1 MPDTVGARRALI
13 VGVGQYA
20 HVNELPL
27 LNTPANDVVDLAGVL
42 RDPKRCRFTDVREL
56 IDPDSQELRESI
68 ESLFTAAGRDDLV
81 LLYFSGHGKLNPR
94 GGLHLCAT
102 NTRESRLMATSIA
115 VTEIKQ
121 FIDSTAIGQ
130 VVLVFD
136 CCFSGAAEEGLKGD
150 LPSLVRNQL
159 GKGQGK
165 YIMTSSSSIQ
175 VSRARPGERHSL
187 FTKWLIEGLGT
198 GSPDC
203 DTNGVITIEELY
215 YYASQHTTEEEPGQV
230 PQNFTF
236 EIKPGNVVIGFT
248 DRAETRA
255 GTPRLVST
263 NPVFFNAVRGFL
275 RQRRIIPFLGAG
287 IFGNGPLSS
296 FRLASA
302 LAEKGPLDGEPDL
315 ATAAEYLEQVLEDR
329 ELFLQE
335 LRTVLETQSGELER
349 NAAHDFILGVPRPP
363 IVISATYDMLLERRL
378 EQEHVP
384 YTLISHVLYSRG
396 GEHDGE
402 IVVVRY
408 NGATATAELWGSDRF
423 LLSQG
428 ENELIIYKVLGSP
441 FLSELADPAAAID
454 TVVVTE
460 GDHLTFLGR
469 LENQHTRVPD
479 AFSIP
484 FKNSRLLFLG
494 YSLDLWNYRMVLRLF
509 RRGKDRMRQAFT
521 VRQPTSQ
528 MEELYWQRLP
538 TDMIKS
544 DPEQFAAQFV
554 RSQTPALAAV

>member
-1 MPDTVGARRALI
+1 MAETAGGRRALI
-13 VGVGQYA
+13 VGVGKYA
-20 HVNELPL
+20 QADTLPQ
-27 LNTPANDVVDLAGVL
+27 LNTPPNDVAGLARVL
-42 RDPKRCRFTDVREL
+42 RDPQRCRFGDVREL
-56 IDPDSQELRESI
+56 VDPDSQQLRESV
-68 ESLFTAAGRDDLV
+68 ESLFAAAGRDDLV

-102 NTRESRLMATSIA
+102 NTREKVLMATSMQ

-121 FIDSTAIGQ
+121 FIDSTTIGQ

-175 VSRARPGERHSL
+175 VSLARPGERYSL
-187 FTKWLIEGLGT
+187 FTKWLIEGLES

-203 DTNGVITIEELY
+203 DTNGVITIDELY
-215 YYASQHTTEEEPGQV
+215 YYASNHTMEEEPSQE

-248 DRAETRA
+248 DRRETRP
-255 GTPRLVST
+255 GDPRLVST
-263 NPVFFNAVRGFL
+263 NPVFFNAVRGQL
-275 RQRRIIPFLGAG
+275 TRRRIIPFLGAG
-287 IFGNGPLSS
+287 IFSNGPLSS
-296 FRLASA
+296 FRIASA

-315 ATAAEYLEQVLEDR
+315 ATAAEYLEQVLQDR

-335 LRTVLETQSGELER
+335 FRTVLEGQSAELER
-349 NAAHDFILGVPRPP
+349 NAAHDFILSVPRPP
-363 IVISATYDMLLERRL
+363 MVISATYDMLLERRL
-378 EQEHVP
+378 EDEHLP
-384 YTLISHVLYSRG
+384 YTLVSHVLYSRD

-408 NGATATAELWGSDRF
+408 DGTTATAELCRSDHF
-423 LLSQG
+423 VLPDSEKELL
-428 ENELIIYKVLGSP
+428 IYKVLGSP
-441 FLSELADPAAAID
+441 FLSELAGPAAAID

-494 YSLDLWNYRMVLRLF
+494 YSLDLWNYRMVLRVF
-509 RRGKDRMRQAFT
+509 GRGKDRM
-521 VRQPTSQ
+521 
-528 MEELYWQRLP
+528 
-538 TDMIKS
+538 
-544 DPEQFAAQFV
+544 
-554 RSQTPALAAV
+554 